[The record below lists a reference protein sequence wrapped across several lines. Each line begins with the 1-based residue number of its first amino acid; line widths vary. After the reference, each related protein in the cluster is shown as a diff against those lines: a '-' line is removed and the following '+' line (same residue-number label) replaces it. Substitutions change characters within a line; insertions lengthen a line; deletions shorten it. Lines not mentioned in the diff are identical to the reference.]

1 MHSNEGTMKILIL
14 DSYYDNFLRTFYSHH
29 PEVSKLKYKAH
40 RALLMAQRF
49 GTSDA
54 YSYNLK
60 KFEHEAQEIIANDE
74 RLQIKW
80 ARENG
85 VKPLPLPRYL
95 NYSLKQTLGYDWRY
109 KIIKAQVEH
118 IKPDVL
124 YIQEHNILSDAFI
137 AKLKPLVKLIVGQV
151 ASPIPKQRTYKFY
164 DLVLTSFPHFVE
176 RFRKRGIASEYFR
189 LSFDERV
196 LEEIKSIDSKFNVT
210 FVGGISKAHRRGYEL
225 IKEISEHLPIEL
237 FGYGKETLDKASSTY
252 QHHHGEVWGLD
263 MYRTLAQSRITL
275 NRHIDVAENYANNMR
290 LYEATGMGACLVT
303 DWKENLH
310 TLFEPE
316 KEVVTYRSADE
327 LVGKV
332 KYLLANDKERA
343 KIAKAGQER
352 TLKEHNYHNRM
363 RELLE
368 ILDNYM

>member
-1 MHSNEGTMKILIL
+1 MHSNEGTMNILIL
-14 DSYYDNFLRTFYSHH
+14 DSYYDDFLRTFYSRH
-29 PEVSKLKYKAH
+29 PEVPKLEFKAH

-60 KFEHEAQEIIANDE
+60 KFGHEAQEIITNDE
-74 RLQIKW
+74 RLQLKW
-80 ARENG
+80 AREND
-85 VKPLPLPRYL
+85 VKSLPLPRYL
-95 NYSLKQTLGYDWRY
+95 NYGLKQTLGHDWRY
-109 KIIKAQVEH
+109 KIIKAQVEY

-124 YIQEHNILSDAFI
+124 YIQEHNILSDSFI

-176 RFRKRGIASEYFR
+176 RFRKKGIASEYFR
-189 LSFDERV
+189 LAFDERV
-196 LEEIKSIDSKFNVT
+196 LGEVKSIEPKFEVT
-210 FVGGISKAHRRGYEL
+210 FVGGISKAHRLGYEL
-225 IKEISEHLPIEL
+225 IKEICEHLPIEL
-237 FGYGKETLDKASSTY
+237 FGYGKDTLDPSSAAY
-252 QHHHGEVWGLD
+252 QHHRGEVWGLD

-290 LYEATGMGACLVT
+290 LYEATGMGACLIT

-310 TLFEPE
+310 TIFEPE
-316 KEVVTYRSADE
+316 EEVVTYCTANE
-327 LVGKV
+327 LIEKV
-332 KYLLANDKERA
+332 KYLLANNRERL

-363 RELLE
+363 KELLE
-368 ILDNYM
+368 ILDDYI

>member
-1 MHSNEGTMKILIL
+1 MNILIL
-14 DSYYDNFLRTFYSHH
+14 DSYYDNFLRTFYSRH
-29 PEVSKLKYKAH
+29 PKVTTLDFEAH

-49 GTSDA
+49 GTSDV

-60 KFEHEAQEIIANDE
+60 KLGHDAQEIITNDDH
-74 RLQIKW
+74 LQTKW
-80 ARENG
+80 AQENG
-85 VKPLPLPRYL
+85 IRSLPLPRYL

-137 AKLKPLVKLIVGQV
+137 AKLKPLVKLVVGQV
-151 ASPIPKQRTYKFY
+151 ASPIPKQRTYKYY

-176 RFRKRGIASEYFR
+176 RFRKKGITSEFLR
-189 LSFDERV
+189 LAFDERV
-196 LEEIKSIDSKFNVT
+196 LEEVKPINPKFDVI
-210 FVGGISKAHRRGYEL
+210 FVGGISKAHIRGYEL
-225 IKEISEHLPIEL
+225 LKEISEHLPIEL
-237 FGYGKETLDKASSTY
+237 FGYGKETLDKASSAY

-263 MYRTLAQSRITL
+263 MYKNLAQSRITL

-316 KEVVTYRSADE
+316 KEVVTYRSANE
-327 LVGKV
+327 LIEKV

-363 RELLE
+363 KELLR
-368 ILDNYM
+368 ILNEYV

>member
-1 MHSNEGTMKILIL
+1 MGYRFLIL
-14 DSYYDNFLRTFYSHH
+14 DNYYDNFLRSFYSQH
-29 PEVSKLKYKAH
+29 PDVESLDFESH

-60 KFEHEAQEIIANDE
+60 KFGHEAQETITNDE

-85 VKPLPLPRYL
+85 ILSLPLPRYL
-95 NYSLKQTLGYDWRY
+95 NYGLKQTLGYDWRY
-109 KIIKAQVEH
+109 KVIKAQVEH

-137 AKLKPLVKLIVGQV
+137 AKLKPLVKLVVGQV
-151 ASPIPKQRTYKFY
+151 ASPLPKQRTHKSY

-176 RFRKRGIASEYFR
+176 RFRKKGIASEYFR
-189 LSFDERV
+189 LAFDERV
-196 LEEIKSIDSKFNVT
+196 FGEVKSTNGPMFDVT
-210 FVGGISKAHRRGYEL
+210 FVGGISKAHGHGYEL
-225 IKEISEHLPIEL
+225 IKEISERLLIEL
-237 FGYGKETLDKASSTY
+237 FGYGKETLDPSSSAY
-252 QHHHGEVWGLD
+252 LHHHGEVWGLN

-327 LVGKV
+327 LIEKV
-332 KYLLANDKERA
+332 TYLLTNDKERA

-352 TLKEHNYHNRM
+352 TLKEHNYYNRM
-363 RELLE
+363 KELLE

>member
-1 MHSNEGTMKILIL
+1 MKILIL
-14 DSYYDNFLRTFYSHH
+14 DNYYDNFLRLFYSRH
-29 PEVSKLKYKAH
+29 PEVTKLDFEAH
-40 RALLMAQRF
+40 RALLMKQRF

-60 KFEHEAQEIIANDE
+60 KLGHEAQEIITNDDH
-74 RLQIKW
+74 LQTKW

-85 VKPLPLPRYL
+85 IRSSPLPHYL
-95 NYSLKQTLGYDWRY
+95 NYGLKYTLGYDWRY
-109 KIIKAQVEH
+109 KSIKAQMEH

-137 AKLKPLVKLIVGQV
+137 AKLKPLVKLVVGQV
-151 ASPIPKQRTYKFY
+151 ASSIPKQRTYKSY

-176 RFRKRGIASEYFR
+176 RFRKRGSASEYFR
-189 LSFDERV
+189 LAFDERV
-196 LEEIKSIDSKFNVT
+196 LEEVKPINPKFDVT
-210 FVGGISKAHRRGYEL
+210 FVGGISKAHIRGYEL

-237 FGYGKETLDKASSTY
+237 FGYGKETLDRSSVAY
-252 QHHHGEVWGLD
+252 QHHHGEVWGLN

-316 KEVVTYRSADE
+316 KEVVTYRSANE
-327 LVGKV
+327 LVEKV
-332 KYLLANDKERA
+332 NYLLVHDKERA

-352 TLKEHNYHNRM
+352 TLKEHTFYNRM
-363 RELLE
+363 KELLE
-368 ILDNYM
+368 ILNEYI